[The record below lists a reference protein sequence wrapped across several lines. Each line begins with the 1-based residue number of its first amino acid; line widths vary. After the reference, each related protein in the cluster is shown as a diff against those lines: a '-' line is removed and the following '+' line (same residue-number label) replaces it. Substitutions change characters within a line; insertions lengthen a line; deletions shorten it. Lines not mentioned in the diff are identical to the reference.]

1 MDSLKILTFKVVKK
15 NPELITPE
23 TPTPKEFKLLSDI
36 DDQGALRAQTPVIQF
51 YRRNPSNEGKDPV
64 KVIREAIAKA
74 LVFYYPLAGRLREG
88 PNRKLVVE
96 CTGEGVVFIEADADV
111 ALHHLGDALYP
122 PFPYLHKLLHHLP
135 STAGVI
141 NCPLLLI
148 QVTRLTCGGFVF
160 AIRLNHTM
168 TDAGG
173 LAQFLSAVG
182 QFARGADAS
191 SIRPVWERHL
201 LSARNPPRVSC
212 THHEYGDTTTT
223 ATATTTTPPDN
234 DMVDRSFYL
243 SATDISALRSSLPP
257 HLRGCSTFEIAAACT
272 WRCRTISLS
281 LEPNEVIR
289 ISCMVNCRKRLN
301 PPLPEGYYGNAIVYP
316 AAVSTRERLSLRE
329 AVELVRHSKAQA
341 TEEYVRSAAD
351 LMEMRGRPGFEARGT
366 FIVSDFTRAG
376 FGETDFGWGA
386 ATYGGPAQCRDL
398 VPGVVSYV
406 LPHKKGVVVTMCLPP
421 NAMDKFAYE
430 LERAVAGNRKSLPL
444 ITSAL

>member
-148 QVTRLTCGGFVF
+148 QV
-160 AIRLNHTM
+160 AIKINC
-168 TDAGG
+168 
-173 LAQFLSAVG
+173 FL
-182 QFARGADAS
+182 
-191 SIRPVWERHL
+191 
-201 LSARNPPRVSC
+201 
-212 THHEYGDTTTT
+212 
-223 ATATTTTPPDN
+223 
-234 DMVDRSFYL
+234 M
-243 SATDISALRSSLPP
+243 
-257 HLRGCSTFEIAAACT
+257 
-272 WRCRTISLS
+272 
-281 LEPNEVIR
+281 
-289 ISCMVNCRKRLN
+289 
-301 PPLPEGYYGNAIVYP
+301 
-316 AAVSTRERLSLRE
+316 
-329 AVELVRHSKAQA
+329 
-341 TEEYVRSAAD
+341 
-351 LMEMRGRPGFEARGT
+351 
-366 FIVSDFTRAG
+366 
-376 FGETDFGWGA
+376 
-386 ATYGGPAQCRDL
+386 
-398 VPGVVSYV
+398 
-406 LPHKKGVVVTMCLPP
+406 
-421 NAMDKFAYE
+421 
-430 LERAVAGNRKSLPL
+430 LPL
-444 ITSAL
+444 SF